1 MIMNVQITARHF
13 ELTDGIKE
21 ALNKRLE
28 KLEKLVKESSRIHV
42 VMEASKHGQKIEL
55 MIHLNEHFVKSEET
69 DNDLYTAIDLA
80 TDKLVQK
87 IHKLDRKKA
96 DRSHESIKYS
106 LDVPSFEEEDYDDDE
121 EPERITKRKTFNM
134 KPMMEEEAV
143 LQMEM
148 LGHETFMFF
157 NAESNSMCLLYKR
170 KHGDFGIIES
180 NY

>member
-13 ELTDGIKE
+13 ELTEGIRE

-42 VMEASKHGQKIEL
+42 VMETSKHGKKIEL
-55 MIHLNEHFVKSEET
+55 MIHQNGHFVKSEET
-69 DNDLYTAIDLA
+69 DDDLYAAIDLA

-87 IHKLDRKKA
+87 LTKLARKKA
-96 DRSHESIKYS
+96 NRSHESIKHAF
-106 LDVPSFEEEDYDDDE
+106 DAPSYDNEYDDEE

-157 NAESNSMCLLYKR
+157 NAETNSMCLLYKR